1 MSAERFVPLVGSQQS
16 PLPGAEPVAASD
28 QDEQLTVS
36 VYLRPGSTAGSPVGQ
51 GQKGKRFRSDRSTVS
66 RPGLNAQ
73 SGADPDLS
81 AVARW
86 ASGCG
91 LLVVRKQNPAIR
103 MLRLAGPARAFS
115 QAFGVQLQMWRCRG
129 QEYRDRIGVLFVPE
143 SLSDIVETVL
153 GLALTAGRLSGIRTR
168 ANLRI
173 ENLKRRLD

>member
-16 PLPGAEPVAASD
+16 PLPGAELVAASD
-28 QDEQLTVS
+28 PDEQLTVS

-51 GQKGKRFRSDRSTVS
+51 GQKRKRFRSDRSTVS

-91 LLVVRKQNPAIR
+91 LLVVQQNSAIR
-103 MLRLAGPARAFS
+103 MLQLAGPARAFS

-153 GLALTAGRLSGIRTR
+153 GLDSRPFERDTYEGES
-168 ANLRI
+168 
-173 ENLKRRLD
+173 ED